1 MFLNNRNAYIQFY
14 KFPSVTKMQRKIL
27 SMIILLALSFSF
39 APGTMAQGKV
49 ALVANSID
57 IEMNPGL
64 ISLLREANLTVDY
77 FETNDNGYTAY
88 DYIIILGGPDSEG
101 QTGELA
107 KRILTENDQNT
118 LRNRKYRLIYETSD
132 FFKVDQKVFV
142 LAGSD
147 RDFTKVAVDQYAP
160 QMISKITYQ
169 PVYTTTSKNLT
180 AAQLKQLIDSKEEI
194 YIIDLRKPEEFSKG
208 HISGAV
214 NIPYDKLGT
223 KINEIPKD
231 RKVVLYS
238 DWMCC
243 PNIDRT
249 VNGAVYLAQKNFD
262 NIYTLKDWYSVYKNL
277 E

>member
-1 MFLNNRNAYIQFY
+1 
-14 KFPSVTKMQRKIL
+14 MQRRIL
-27 SMIILLALSFSF
+27 SIIILLTLSFSF
-39 APGTMAQGKV
+39 VPGAMAQGNV

-57 IEMNPGL
+57 IEMNSDL
-64 ISLLREANLTVDY
+64 ISLLRENNLTVDY
-77 FETNDNGYTAY
+77 FETKDNGYAEY

-101 QTGELA
+101 QAGELA

-132 FFKVDQKVFV
+132 FFKTEQKVFV

-147 RDFTKVAVDQYAP
+147 REFTKAAVDQYAS
-160 QMISKITYQ
+160 QIISKITSNIISKITYQ

-194 YIIDLRKPEEFSKG
+194 YIIDLRKPEEFAKG
-208 HISGAV
+208 HISEAV
-214 NIPYDKLGT
+214 NIPYDNLGT
-223 KINEIPKD
+223 KINQIPKD

-238 DWMCC
+238 DVMCC

-249 VNGAVYLAQKNFD
+249 VNGAVFLAQKNFD
-262 NIYTLKDWYSVYKNL
+262 NIYTLKDWYSVYKSL

>member
-1 MFLNNRNAYIQFY
+1 
-14 KFPSVTKMQRKIL
+14 MQRKIL

-77 FETNDNGYTAY
+77 FETNANGYTAY

-147 RDFTKVAVDQYAP
+147 RDFTKAAVDQYAP

>member
-1 MFLNNRNAYIQFY
+1 
-14 KFPSVTKMQRKIL
+14 MQRKIL
-27 SMIILLALSFSF
+27 PIIILLAISFSF
-39 APGTMAQGKV
+39 VPGAIAQGNI
-49 ALVANSID
+49 ALVANSVD
-57 IEMNPGL
+57 IEMNPDL
-64 ISLLREANLTVDY
+64 MSLLTEANLTVDY
-77 FETNDNGYTAY
+77 FETNDNGFGEYE
-88 DYIIILGGPDSEG
+88 YIIILGGPDSEG

-107 KRILTENDQNT
+107 KRILTENDQNA

-132 FFKVDQKVFV
+132 FFKVEQKVFV

-147 RDFTKVAVDQYAP
+147 RELTKAAVDQYAP
-160 QMISKITYQ
+160 QVISGITSQIISKITYQ

-194 YIIDLRKPEEFSKG
+194 YIIDLRKPEEFVKG

-223 KINEIPKD
+223 KINQIPKD

-238 DWMCC
+238 DMMCC

-249 VNGAVYLAQKNFD
+249 VNGAVFLAQKNFD
-262 NIYTLKDWYSVYKNL
+262 NIYTLKDWYSDYKSL

>member
-1 MFLNNRNAYIQFY
+1 MH
-14 KFPSVTKMQRKIL
+14 RKIL
-27 SMIILLALSFSF
+27 SIIILLALSFSF
-39 APGTMAQGKV
+39 VPGAMAKGNV
-49 ALVANSID
+49 ALVANSVD

-64 ISLLREANLTVDY
+64 ISLLREANLTFDY
-77 FETNDNGYTAY
+77 FETNDNGYAAY

-101 QTGELA
+101 QTGEIA
-107 KRILTENDQNT
+107 KQILTENDQNT
-118 LRNRKYRLIYETSD
+118 LRNRKYRLIYETND
-132 FFKVDQKVFV
+132 FFKVEQKVFV

-147 RDFTKVAVDQYAP
+147 RDFTKAAVDQYAP
-160 QMISKITYQ
+160 QVISEITSQIISKIEYQ

-194 YIIDLRKPEEFSKG
+194 YIIDLRNPEEFNKG

-223 KINEIPKD
+223 KINQIPKD

-238 DWMCC
+238 DFLCC

-249 VNGAVYLAQKNFD
+249 INGAVFLANKNFD
-262 NIYTLKDWYSVYKNL
+262 NIYTLKDWYSVYKSL